1 MDRAGVDVALL
12 RIAMKGIVIKEE
24 SGTCTG
30 KEQYYELPSEIADK
44 VGATKKSGRF
54 GTKQVS
60 APVQQIKD
68 IKEVLAQAKD
78 SIEKGDLAGTLEHF
92 DELVSPIKPG
102 NAMIE
107 QFFDEHRDLRLY
119 KIRLQDRGQEYLN
132 AHKSDLIDL
141 ITKIDHT
148 LGTGVTSKSPAK
160 D

>member
-1 MDRAGVDVALL
+1 MDKAEVEDALMRL
-12 RIAMKGIVIKEE
+12 AMKGLVIKHERR
-24 SGTCTG
+24 TFTG
-30 KEQYYELPSEIADK
+30 KEEYYELPSEIANK
-44 VGATKKSGRF
+44 VGVTKKSGLL

-60 APVQQIKD
+60 APLQQLKD
-68 IKEVLAQAKD
+68 IKEVLTKAKD
-78 SIEKGDLAGTLEHF
+78 SIERGDLASTLEHF
-92 DELVSPIKPG
+92 DELVSPMKHG
-102 NAMIE
+102 NAMME

-148 LGTGVTSKSPAK
+148 LGSGVTNKTSAK